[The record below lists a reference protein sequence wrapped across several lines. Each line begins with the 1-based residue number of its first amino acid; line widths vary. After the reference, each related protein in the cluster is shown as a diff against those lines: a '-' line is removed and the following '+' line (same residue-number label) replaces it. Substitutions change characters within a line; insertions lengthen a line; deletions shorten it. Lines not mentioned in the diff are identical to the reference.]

1 MTQIVNKAIILA
13 GGTGT
18 RLKPVTNII
27 NKHLL
32 LIYNKPMI
40 YYPLS
45 TCMLGGIKNFLI
57 ISNPTDVKQFKTL
70 LGNGSRL
77 GIKISY
83 EIQKKAA
90 GIPEAFIIGEKFIKK
105 DPICLML
112 GDNILFGSGLP
123 DILSKSF
130 KNFHKSK
137 LFIQTSSN
145 PQDYGVVHFNKKNMK
160 PKYIIEKPKNPKSNY
175 VAIGLYLYSNDV
187 IQKSKKLTKS
197 LRNELEISDLNNTY
211 LKEKNLELEDIG
223 RGIAWFDAGD
233 ADRIMEASNFI
244 SLIEKKQG
252 NLIGC
257 IEEVSLKMGFIS
269 KNKYISN
276 ISFFKNSTY
285 EKILKKVIL

>member
-1 MTQIVNKAIILA
+1 MHKVNKAIILA
-13 GGTGT
+13 GGTGS
-18 RLKPVTNII
+18 RLRPVTSII

-57 ISNPTDVKQFKTL
+57 ISNIADVKQFKAL
-70 LGNGSRL
+70 LGDGSRL

-83 EIQKKAA
+83 KIQNKPA
-90 GIPEAFIIGEKFIKK
+90 GIPEAFIIGKDFIKK

-123 DILSKSF
+123 EVLSQSF
-130 KNFHKSK
+130 QNVNRSK
-137 LFIQTSSN
+137 IFIQTSSY
-145 PQDYGVVHFNKKNMK
+145 PQDYGVVYFDKNTMK
-160 PKYIIEKPKNPKSNY
+160 PKKIIEKPKNPKSNY
-175 VAIGLYLYSNDV
+175 ISIGLYIYTNDV
-187 IQKSKKLTKS
+187 IEKAKKLNKSK
-197 LRNELEISDLNNTY
+197 RNELEITDLNNEY
-211 LKEKNLELEDIG
+211 LRENLLELVDIG

-233 ADRIMEASNFI
+233 FDRIMEASNFI

-257 IEEVSLKMGFIS
+257 IEEVALKMQFIS
-269 KNKYISN
+269 KKKYKSN
-276 ISFFKNSTY
+276 ILLYKNSNY
-285 EKILKKVIL
+285 ESILKKVL

>member
-1 MTQIVNKAIILA
+1 MHNVSKAIILA

-18 RLKPVTNII
+18 RLRPVTSII

-57 ISNPTDVKQFKTL
+57 ISNAADVKQFKAL
-70 LGNGSRL
+70 LGDGSRL

-83 EIQKKAA
+83 KIQNKPA
-90 GIPEAFIIGEKFIKK
+90 GIPEAFIIGKDFIKK
-105 DPICLML
+105 DPVCLML

-123 DILSKSF
+123 GILSQSF
-130 KNFHKSK
+130 QNVNRSK
-137 LFIQTSSN
+137 IFIQTSAN
-145 PQDYGVVHFNKKNMK
+145 PQDYGVVYFNKNTMK
-160 PKYIIEKPKNPKSNY
+160 PKKIIEKPKNPKSNY
-175 VAIGLYLYSNDV
+175 ISIGLYIYTNDV
-187 IQKSKKLTKS
+187 IERAKKLKKSK
-197 LRNELEISDLNNTY
+197 RNEFEITDLNNEY
-211 LKEKNLELEDIG
+211 LRENLLELVDIG

-233 ADRIMEASNFI
+233 VDRIMEASNFI

-257 IEEVSLKMGFIS
+257 IEEVALKMQFIS
-269 KNKYISN
+269 KKKYRSN
-276 ISFFKNSTY
+276 ILLYKNSNY
-285 EKILKKVIL
+285 ESILKKFL

>member
-1 MTQIVNKAIILA
+1 MHKVSKAIILA

-18 RLKPVTNII
+18 RLRPVTSII

-57 ISNPTDVKQFKTL
+57 ISNAADVKQFKAL
-70 LGNGSRL
+70 LGDGSRL
-77 GIKISY
+77 GIKIRY
-83 EIQKKAA
+83 KIQNKPA
-90 GIPEAFIIGEKFIKK
+90 GIPEAFIIGKDFIKK

-123 DILSKSF
+123 GILSQSF
-130 KNFHKSK
+130 QNVNRSK
-137 LFIQTSSN
+137 IFIQTSAN
-145 PQDYGVVHFNKKNMK
+145 PQDYGVVYFNKNTMK
-160 PKYIIEKPKNPKSNY
+160 PKKIIEKPKNPKSNY
-175 VAIGLYLYSNDV
+175 ISIGLYIYTNDV
-187 IQKSKKLTKS
+187 IERAKKLNKSK
-197 LRNELEISDLNNTY
+197 RNEFEITDLNNEY
-211 LKEKNLELEDIG
+211 LRENLLELVDIG

-233 ADRIMEASNFI
+233 VDRIMEASNFI

-257 IEEVSLKMGFIS
+257 IEEVALKMQFIS
-269 KNKYISN
+269 KKKYRSN
-276 ISFFKNSTY
+276 ISLYKNSNY
-285 EKILKKVIL
+285 ESILKKVL

>member
-1 MTQIVNKAIILA
+1 MSNINKAIILA

-18 RLKPVTNII
+18 RLRPVTSII

-57 ISNPTDVKQFKTL
+57 ITNLDNVKQFKAL
-70 LGNGSRL
+70 LGDGSRL

-83 EIQKKAA
+83 KIQNKPA
-90 GIPEAFIIGEKFIKK
+90 GIPEAFIIGKEFIKK
-105 DPICLML
+105 DPVCLML

-123 DILSKSF
+123 EILSR
-130 KNFHKSK
+130 NFENVKRPK
-137 LFIQTSSN
+137 IFIQKSAN
-145 PQDYGVVHFNKKNMK
+145 PEDYGVVYFNKKNKK
-160 PKYIIEKPKNPKSNY
+160 PKKIIEKPKNPKSNY
-175 VAIGLYLYSNDV
+175 ISIGLYIYTNDV
-187 IQKSKKLTKS
+187 VERAKKLNKSK
-197 LRNELEISDLNNTY
+197 RNEFEISDLNNEY
-211 LKEKNLELEDIG
+211 LKENLLDLVDIG

-233 ADRIMEASNFI
+233 VDRIMEASNFV

-257 IEEVSLKMGFIS
+257 IEEVALKMQFIS
-269 KNKYISN
+269 VNQYKSN
-276 ISFFKNSTY
+276 LSLYKKSNY
-285 EKILKKVIL
+285 ESILKKVL

>member
-1 MTQIVNKAIILA
+1 MSNVNKAIILA

-18 RLKPVTNII
+18 RLRPVTSII

-57 ISNPTDVKQFKTL
+57 ISNEADVKQFKAL
-70 LGNGSRL
+70 LGDGSKL

-83 EIQKKAA
+83 KIQNKPA
-90 GIPEAFIIGEKFIKK
+90 GIPEAFIIGKEFIKK

-123 DILSKSF
+123 ETLLKSF
-130 KNFHKSK
+130 QNVKCSK
-137 LFIQTSSN
+137 IFIQTSTN
-145 PQDYGVVHFNKKNMK
+145 PQDYGVVYFNKNTMK
-160 PKYIIEKPKNPKSNY
+160 PKKIIEKPKNPKSNY
-175 VAIGLYLYSNDV
+175 ISIGLYIYTNDV
-187 IQKSKKLTKS
+187 IDRARKLNKSK
-197 LRNELEISDLNNTY
+197 RNEFEITDLNNEY
-211 LKEKNLELEDIG
+211 LRENLLELIDIG

-233 ADRIMEASNFI
+233 VDRIMEASNFI
-244 SLIEKKQG
+244 KLIEKKQG

-257 IEEVSLKMGFIS
+257 VEEVALKMKFIS
-269 KNKYISN
+269 KNQFRLIVNSHKKSN
-276 ISFFKNSTY
+276 YGN
-285 EKILKKVIL
+285 ILKKLL